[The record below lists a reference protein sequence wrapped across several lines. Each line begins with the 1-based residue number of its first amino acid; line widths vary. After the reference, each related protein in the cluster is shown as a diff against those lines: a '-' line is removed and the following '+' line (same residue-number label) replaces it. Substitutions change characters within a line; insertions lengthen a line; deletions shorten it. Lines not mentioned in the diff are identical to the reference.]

1 MLNSSKSLESEQ
13 KTLSV
18 SPSRHVFTR
27 ASGERSE
34 PARVEGEL
42 APDVR
47 GGLNRERARHPS
59 FYCARDVISVQKL
72 DYRFAWGALGLVYS
86 YSSSYRHEVQDR
98 GIVLMNKETKKL
110 KVLPYFT
117 RFSDGY
123 YRKAIRK
130 IKRIHSDRGVF
141 LTLTVDP
148 RRYLC
153 LKDAYRALQEGWNRL
168 LTMLRKRFKK
178 LEFVRT
184 PEFQSNG
191 SPHLHVIFF
200 GISRLIDADEL
211 REFWDRRYGI
221 GTFVYLK
228 KLYNGSNRVVSYL
241 VKYMVKLLNA
251 ADYEFKGSDG
261 LIDAQA
267 GFQLALAWSLDLR
280 AFSVSQGIL
289 DYPHRTTQTGNWIF
303 LGSFDH
309 VDVWTWDGQ
318 TIFEIWNDLLEL
330 KPPDR
335 CSNFWLKL
343 GSFLNT

>member
-1 MLNSSKSLESEQ
+1 MLNSSKSLESDQ

-18 SPSRHVFTR
+18 SLSRYVFAR

-34 PARVEGEL
+34 PVRVG
-42 APDVR
+42 
-47 GGLNRERARHPS
+47 GGLVPVVGGGSNRERVRHSS
-59 FYCARDVISVQKL
+59 FYCARDAISVPKL
-72 DYRFAWGALGLVYS
+72 DYRFSWGSLGLVYS
-86 YSSSYRHEVQDR
+86 YSCSYRHHVKDR
-98 GIVLMNKETKKL
+98 GIVLINKNTKEL

-153 LKDAYRALQEGWNRL
+153 LKDAYRALQGGWNRL
-168 LTMLRKRFKK
+168 LTMLRKRFKT
-178 LEFVRT
+178 LEFVRI

-191 SPHLHVIFF
+191 SPHLHVLFF

-211 REFWDRRYGI
+211 REFWDRRYGV

-241 VKYMVKLLNA
+241 VKYMVKLLDA

-261 LIDAQA
+261 LVDAQA

-289 DYPHRTTQTGNWIF
+289 DKGHRTSQTGNWIF
-303 LGSFDH
+303 LGSFAL
-309 VDVWTWDGQ
+309 VDVWSWDGC
-318 TIFEIWNDLLEL
+318 FLWEVMNDLVAL
-330 KPPDR
+330 KPPD
-335 CSNFWLKL
+335 SEWNEEFWSKIPQ
-343 GSFLNT
+343 